1 MCRNGE
7 ASVSVYL
14 GWSLIVSAW
23 FPLFIV
29 LWVALIAP
37 SLPARALIT
46 APIPHSLWQIT
57 SSAIKTIIL
66 RRRALI
72 NIPIML
78 CNYISL
84 ICGCGWNLW
93 KQSLFF
99 LFSILKQY
107 KCWDFFFFIKTAA
120 QISKGKENERRG
132 FLRDFFL
139 FFLLQMSLLQWT
151 TEALLLPYNSSVILS
166 FFTALQY
173 F

>member
-46 APIPHSLWQIT
+46 TPIPHSLWQIT

-107 KCWDFFFFIKTAA
+107 KCWDFFFFFIKTAA

-132 FLRDFFL
+132 FLRDFFI
-139 FFLLQMSLLQWT
+139 FFITDVPITVNYGSAVI
-151 TEALLLPYNSSVILS
+151 AL
-166 FFTALQY
+166 
-173 F
+173 